1 MTKWQSN
8 RRLNF
13 RSQPILSD
21 FLGAVKRRSKCLNAG
36 VDYTVLHAIV
46 VHADWPV
53 QMLSV
58 AITNSLARAA
68 RSSIRQKIATKPLLS
83 NFPLLGDQIQIYPLT
98 AFKQEEERDSKS
110 RRKKQKQ
117 HGAVYLVQL
126 QVLLNWP
133 STGDRRCNARG
144 SMFQKKKKKALDSKL
159 WRKEHSI
166 RTLLMI
172 E

>member
-21 FLGAVKRRSKCLNAG
+21 FLGGSQTSIKKCLNAG

-46 VHADWPV
+46 VHAGPV

-58 AITNSLARAA
+58 AITSSLARAA
-68 RSSIRQKIATKPLLS
+68 RSSIRQKVATKPLLS

-98 AFKQEEERDSKS
+98 AFKA
-110 RRKKQKQ
+110 
-117 HGAVYLVQL
+117 GPPPWGY
-126 QVLLNWP
+126 
-133 STGDRRCNARG
+133 
-144 SMFQKKKKKALDSKL
+144 
-159 WRKEHSI
+159 
-166 RTLLMI
+166 
-172 E
+172 